1 LLKSWTT
8 SSYWR
13 EFFIEANCHIAI
25 QKSGSFPI
33 DQSDSS
39 ILPLNYKTIFIV
51 DKGNELSYVGLLLSL
66 LVRSPERYLHNPL
79 SLLLFL
85 AGSFGRFFPRQGRN
99 FISRAYVY
107 RSSWTSCLTGCLSS
121 FLSVL
126 AKSMNT
132 QVTQIHSTI
141 VKLRRAIG
149 TNPEAE
155 LAGHVG
161 LRTDHI
167 WRPGGQP
174 IGTPRQTIFG
184 APGATYRHPGQ
195 GILAPPGARNYGVGE
210 RWKVR
215 MQN

>member
-1 LLKSWTT
+1 LT
-8 SSYWR
+8 SQIAQSY
-13 EFFIEANCHIAI
+13 HI
-25 QKSGSFPI
+25 
-33 DQSDSS
+33 
-39 ILPLNYKTIFIV
+39 NYKTIFIV

-132 QVTQIHSTI
+132 GHTNTFYHSET
-141 VKLRRAIG
+141 
-149 TNPEAE
+149 AE
-155 LAGHVG
+155 NH
-161 LRTDHI
+161 RDK
-167 WRPGGQP
+167 PGGRTCSRC
-174 IGTPRQTIFG
+174 IFPRQ
-184 APGATYRHPGQ
+184 PRLCRPRHP
-195 GILAPPGARNYGVGE
+195 
-210 RWKVR
+210 
-215 MQN
+215 

>member
-1 LLKSWTT
+1 LT
-8 SSYWR
+8 SQIAQSY
-13 EFFIEANCHIAI
+13 HI
-25 QKSGSFPI
+25 
-33 DQSDSS
+33 
-39 ILPLNYKTIFIV
+39 NYKTIFIV

-66 LVRSPERYLHNPL
+66 LARSPERYLHNPL

-155 LAGHVG
+155 LAADAFFLVNQGYAG
-161 LRTDHI
+161 LD
-167 WRPGGQP
+167 
-174 IGTPRQTIFG
+174 
-184 APGATYRHPGQ
+184 
-195 GILAPPGARNYGVGE
+195 ILTESHLALSSFSECKHNSSRIVLASF
-210 RWKVR
+210 W
-215 MQN
+215 